1 MHNLYTLLNMLLN
14 INQKIQNDKSAREDQ
29 NAAYSSVK
37 SIKFTLMDKYILYT
51 LFREI
56 CYWLAHCAHPH
67 LCREENS
74 GNTRYLRPNDHFWL
88 QRKNSNYCLS
98 EVKGQGT
105 YYTLLGMMLKDDKSW
120 YMYLNL
126 QVTYKRRVNSY

>member
-1 MHNLYTLLNMLLN
+1 MHNLYTMLNMLLN
-14 INQKIQNDKSAREDQ
+14 IIQKIQNDKSAREDQ

-37 SIKFTLMDKYILYT
+37 SIKFTLMEKYILYT

-74 GNTRYLRPNDHFWL
+74 DNTTDIWGPMIIFGYRGKIVTIVC
-88 QRKNSNYCLS
+88 QRSKAK
-98 EVKGQGT
+98 VH
-105 YYTLLGMMLKDDKSW
+105 TLLGMMLKDDKSW

-126 QVTYKRRVNSY
+126 QVTYKRRINSY

>member
-29 NAAYSSVK
+29 NGSYSSVK

-51 LFREI
+51 LFIEI
-56 CYWLAHCAHPH
+56 CYWLAHIFVEKKIVTTLQVFEAQWSF
-67 LCREENS
+67 LV
-74 GNTRYLRPNDHFWL
+74 LWL

-126 QVTYKRRVNSY
+126 QVTYKRRINSY